1 MIDPIQIIERYY
13 PTDTLGY
20 RILLTHSQQVAEL
33 ALEVVRQ
40 HPELACDERFVYE
53 GAMLHDI
60 GIYLTDAPTIG
71 CYGTEPYLR
80 HGYLGGELLRELGL
94 ERHAQVAERHTG
106 TGLDS
111 ETIRTR
117 GLDLPTDRLYMPQSI
132 EERVICYADK
142 FYSKTQLE
150 HQKPL
155 EKVRTSLA
163 KYGADSLARF
173 DQMHQQ
179 FQVPSTLV

>member
-20 RILLTHSQQVAEL
+20 RILLIHSQQVAEL
-33 ALEVVRQ
+33 ALEVVR
-40 HPELACDERFVYE
+40 
-53 GAMLHDI
+53 
-60 GIYLTDAPTIG
+60 
-71 CYGTEPYLR
+71 
-80 HGYLGGELLRELGL
+80 
-94 ERHAQVAERHTG
+94 AERHTG

-142 FYSKTQLE
+142 FYSKSQIE

-173 DQMHQQ
+173 DEMHEQ

>member
-40 HPELACDERFVYE
+40 HSELACDERFVYE

-80 HGYLGGELLRELGL
+80 HGYLGGELLRVLW
-94 ERHAQVAERHTG
+94 QV
-106 TGLDS
+106 
-111 ETIRTR
+111 
-117 GLDLPTDRLYMPQSI
+117 
-132 EERVICYADK
+132 
-142 FYSKTQLE
+142 
-150 HQKPL
+150 
-155 EKVRTSLA
+155 
-163 KYGADSLARF
+163 
-173 DQMHQQ
+173 
-179 FQVPSTLV
+179 